1 MHLKNRVVKLSG
13 KKGILKYSIYEIWH
27 APVVNAAFPVHAL
40 QPTTSEFNL
49 TELTRELDVTD
60 AAEQESKDLQ
70 RLIVER
76 RTISLFN
83 SENTANATFE
93 KNGCQFRI
101 CVIVFCQ
108 LRSFTGYQ

>member
-1 MHLKNRVVKLSG
+1 
-13 KKGILKYSIYEIWH
+13 
-27 APVVNAAFPVHAL
+27 L

-70 RLIVER
+70 RLIVKR

-93 KNGCQFRI
+93 KRM
-101 CVIVFCQ
+101 V
-108 LRSFTGYQ
+108 SFEFV